1 MSYILRYWKL
11 GLQYILW
18 EGGEDTIQ
26 SIMITN
32 SDCNMLYIPIS
43 LNLIITIIL
52 PIWRVRIFHYKSLVP
67 GYRADKGGVKI

>member
-32 SDCNMLYIPIS
+32 SDSNMLYIPVS

-52 PIWRVRIFHYKSLVP
+52 PYLKSENLSLQVP
-67 GYRADKGGVKI
+67 CPRLQSW